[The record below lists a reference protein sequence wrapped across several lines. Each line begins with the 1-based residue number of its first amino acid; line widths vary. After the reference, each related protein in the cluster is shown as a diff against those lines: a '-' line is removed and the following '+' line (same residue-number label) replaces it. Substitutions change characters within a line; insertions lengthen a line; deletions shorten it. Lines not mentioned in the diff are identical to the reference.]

1 MVDGLG
7 RYCDIC
13 SSMKNVTHY
22 HSVDL
27 DICDKCVPY
36 FKDMLERQNNNEPI
50 QSSSEW
56 RPHTAG
62 QTKAD
67 NN

>member
-13 SSMKNVTHY
+13 NSMKDVKRY

-27 DICDKCVPY
+27 DICDKCLPY
-36 FKDMLERQNNNEPI
+36 FKDMLDRWNNSQPPPLIEVAACK
-50 QSSSEW
+50 SELH
-56 RPHTAG
+56 RY
-62 QTKAD
+62 
-67 NN
+67 

>member
-13 SSMKNVTHY
+13 SSMKDVKHY

-27 DICDKCVPY
+27 DICDKCLPY
-36 FKDMLERQNNNEPI
+36 FKDMLDRWNNNEPI

-56 RPHTAG
+56 RTRSAG

-67 NN
+67 ND